1 MNNIFV
7 RSNNPSADKQP
18 AKNMNILII
27 DDNEQIT
34 KMISSFLDMSSHE
47 CTVVN
52 DGKEGLELIKTKLF
66 DSIILDLAMPEFD
79 GYEIL
84 DALKKEDPSLLKK
97 IIILTASNISMETV
111 RQFKELEIAACLQ
124 KPVDIDQLLS
134 KINDV
139 AG

>member
-1 MNNIFV
+1 MSRLFS
-7 RSNNPSADKQP
+7 RSNDQVERPLS
-18 AKNMNILII
+18 ILII

-34 KMISSFLDMSSHE
+34 KMISSFLDMSNHE

-52 DGKEGLELIKTKLF
+52 EGKEGLELIKTKQF

-79 GYEIL
+79 GYAIL
-84 DALKKEDPSLLKK
+84 ESLKKEDPSLLQK
-97 IIILTASNISMETV
+97 IIILTASNIPIETL
-111 RQFKELEIAACLQ
+111 RQFKDLGIASCLQ

>member
-1 MNNIFV
+1 MFTK
-7 RSNNPSADKQP
+7 SKTEP
-18 AKNMNILII
+18 AKPLEVLII

-34 KMISSFLDMSSHE
+34 KMISSFLDMSNHE

-52 DGKEGLELIKTKLF
+52 DGKEGLELIKTNQF

-84 DALKKEDPSLLKK
+84 NTLSKEDPDQLSKV
-97 IIILTASNISMETV
+97 IILTASSIPLETV
-111 RQFKELEIAACLQ
+111 KKFKELGISSCLQ

-134 KINDV
+134 KITSV
-139 AG
+139 AE